1 MRLMRLTSSA
11 MRLRSRQAR
20 RSVLSQALT
29 MAISAQFRFALDDI
43 KRLDN
48 EHLLHKDIDTAYAL
62 AVAKDNTSF
71 CMAVEHFT
79 KRGPFFLDKARL
91 YLGATFFWEGQKV
104 QVTSF
109 PDCDTLR
116 AAYYGEGNRPLRY
129 HVISRAALAAEE
141 RMRRK
146 ADSLRSLAEL
156 LAPGRPVV
164 IWGPPPSPDHL
175 EHWMCLSGV
184 HLFRSSDPEQ
194 AIDVLLGHSS
204 WARVR
209 REMASFA
216 TLSRR
221 ASEPGSMKVAPA
233 KDGGTEWSYWRKDTD
248 ERVSLPASQDAF
260 DDAVYARFLETRGA
274 LGSEYRYD
282 HELVL
287 RTAAS
292 AARRRHAAVHACWS
306 KFQFNS
312 HWCVSKADVEGGVRV
327 HFKPE
332 SSARRA
338 VSLFVP
344 SDPTALTASQWE
356 EAVVAARELDIDYA
370 ENMLAAD
377 EGMTPLFP
385 GVLVACSD
393 LPAALEQA
401 ASDAGAFVVRLPGP
415 AGAEE
420 ALDALR
426 ARFIPDPSD
435 LLWADRSRYGFS
447 VTCRSAR
454 LRDIESL
461 WWDIG
466 LRDLRFRQI
475 GRSSADA
482 WANYLKELA
491 DPPTTF
497 SLLLADEDDD
507 EARAAAERPGVVLLT
522 LNPSSDQRL
531 VANEAAWQFRCH
543 VSATRKNA
551 PRKGARSPA

>member
-1 MRLMRLTSSA
+1 MKARPNADPSDAMSLMRLTSSA

-29 MAISAQFRFALDDI
+29 MAISAQFRFALGDI
-43 KRLDN
+43 KKLDD
-48 EHLLHKDIDTAYAL
+48 EGLLHKDLDTVYAL

-71 CMAVEHFT
+71 CTAVEHVT

-91 YLGATFFWEGQKV
+91 HLGATFFWEGQKV

-175 EHWMCLSGV
+175 EHWMSLSGV
-184 HLFRSSDPEQ
+184 HLFRSSD
-194 AIDVLLGHSS
+194 ADRAADVLLGQSS
-204 WARVR
+204 WARMR
-209 REMASFA
+209 REM
-216 TLSRR
+216 
-221 ASEPGSMKVAPA
+221 
-233 KDGGTEWSYWRKDTD
+233 
-248 ERVSLPASQDAF
+248 VSLPASADAF

-274 LGSEYRYD
+274 LGSEYHYD

-306 KFQFNS
+306 KFRFDS
-312 HWCVSKADVEGGVRV
+312 RWHVSKDDVEGGVRV

-338 VSLFVP
+338 VSLFLP

-356 EAVVAARELDIDYA
+356 EAVVAARELDVDHA
-370 ENMLAAD
+370 EKMLAAD

-420 ALDALR
+420 VLDALH

-435 LLWADRSRYGFS
+435 LPWADRSRYGHS
-447 VTCRSAR
+447 VACRSAR
-454 LRDIESL
+454 LRDLESL
-461 WWDIG
+461 WSDIG
-466 LRDLRFRQI
+466 LRYLRFRRI
-475 GRSSADA
+475 SRSGTDA
-482 WANYLKELA
+482 WTNYLNELA
-491 DPPTTF
+491 DQPTTL

-543 VSATRKNA
+543 VRATRKKA
-551 PRKGARSPA
+551 ARSPA